1 MKTRRCYPNQER
13 LVMLYVV
20 RQVNYNLAKATWRVV
35 PMQINVGAVNHTINK
50 MSISITSVCFIV
62 WSSIPR
68 SVLFPP
74 RLIGDGHTWVYYSDH
89 QYSGSVLFSPRLIGD
104 GHTARENKF
113 SDYVSPRLIGVDSVL
128 RCVWCAVLSIVCSE
142 ITSCGQVLVQL
153 RTVLVYSVRVQ
164 FWSVFWYVQFLGT
177 CSFRQWSLQGV
188 LGTCSSRELQ
198 KRIRT
203 DVGKDTSVSLE
214 RSSNGITGC

>member
-68 SVLFPP
+68 SVLFPPRLIGDGHTWVYYSDHQYSGSVLFSP

-177 CSFRQWSLQGV
+177 CSFSSVVVTG
-188 LGTCSSRELQ
+188 SSRYVQ
-198 KRIRT
+198 F
-203 DVGKDTSVSLE
+203 S
-214 RSSNGITGC
+214 